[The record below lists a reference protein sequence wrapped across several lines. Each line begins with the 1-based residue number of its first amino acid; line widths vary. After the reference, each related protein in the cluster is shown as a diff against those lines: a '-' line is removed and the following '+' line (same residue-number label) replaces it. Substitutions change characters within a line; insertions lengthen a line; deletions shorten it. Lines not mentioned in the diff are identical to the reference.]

1 MRPEKPTGLRKVG
14 YFARKPVYFL
24 HDLYRWFKKYLRYRF
39 RPKHP
44 LIPQDAAR
52 GEGVF
57 PLHSE
62 GSGSVRVAL
71 TGDFADGSDN
81 ARDVAAGIDDLN
93 VDYTWFLGDI
103 YRVGAIHEV
112 ERNFLGLHGGVAWP
126 RGKSGSLAVP
136 GNHEYQSG
144 AHAFYSHAMPYLG
157 VRTGQTQARDEQTAT
172 YFCMENDH
180 WLVIGLDTGY
190 HSVKWAGI
198 EGLVKILNKLW
209 VLRNFSFIQD
219 LKTKLPKEMLAWLEA
234 LLKRDGVGDKALIFL
249 SHHQYLT
256 TLDGRGDHP
265 KPGKQ
270 IAALVRKRRVL
281 WFQGHGHRLEIHGE
295 HTRNPGN
302 LVVYARTVGN
312 GSETDAVAL
321 TQDQIHKIGE
331 TGLRFA
337 DNRMKDPEEKSGY
350 PGFATLEFKGDEVT
364 IGYHA
369 LSGAD
374 GPTES
379 VFSERV
385 RSVDGDVSE
394 PEVLDYRRDTGFI
407 HGNLPDLPTH

>member
-1 MRPEKPTGLRKVG
+1 MTRKTTV
-14 YFARKPVYFL
+14 VFL
-24 HDLYRWFKKYLRYRF
+24 
-39 RPKHP
+39 
-44 LIPQDAAR
+44 
-52 GEGVF
+52 
-57 PLHSE
+57 
-62 GSGSVRVAL
+62 
-71 TGDFADGSDN
+71 
-81 ARDVAAGIDDLN
+81 
-93 VDYTWFLGDI
+93 
-103 YRVGAIHEV
+103 
-112 ERNFLGLHGGVAWP
+112 
-126 RGKSGSLAVP
+126 
-136 GNHEYQSG
+136 
-144 AHAFYSHAMPYLG
+144 
-157 VRTGQTQARDEQTAT
+157 
-172 YFCMENDH
+172 
-180 WLVIGLDTGY
+180 
-190 HSVKWAGI
+190 
-198 EGLVKILNKLW
+198 
-209 VLRNFSFIQD
+209 
-219 LKTKLPKEMLAWLEA
+219 
-234 LLKRDGVGDKALIFL
+234 
-249 SHHQYLT
+249 
-256 TLDGRGDHP
+256 
-265 KPGKQ
+265 
-270 IAALVRKRRVL
+270 AALFAAVAVAS
-281 WFQGHGHRLEIHGE
+281 E